1 MECEI
6 NAHPLGHEVRL
17 NERASLLS
25 GQVHATL
32 ELAEADADDLK
43 RLFMARGWT
52 GLPPM
57 PW

>member
-1 MECEI
+1 MACEI

-17 NERASLLS
+17 YHCASLIQS
-25 GQVHATL
+25 QVHATL

-43 RLFMARGWT
+43 HLFSAQGWISR
-52 GLPPM
+52 PPM